1 MKFNSSA
8 GLIIERAN
16 GDFYT
21 EKLPS
26 GFTGFC
32 VLPSQGRDTALLF
45 GAQGLSF
52 VGIMALV
59 SCLRGLILRF
69 SHNIFCL
76 FSGVPHR
83 WHRGIGMWFSAIIS
97 VYTADLILWE
107 SHSFRA
113 YLLNIK
119 GWLWY
124 APPWE
129 LEGNGGGCWRGH
141 RTLFW
146 YMLCSVGTAC
156 VHCTLFPPGRKT
168 A

>member
-52 VGIMALV
+52 VGIVALV

-83 WHRGIGMWFSAIIS
+83 
-97 VYTADLILWE
+97 
-107 SHSFRA
+107 
-113 YLLNIK
+113 
-119 GWLWY
+119 
-124 APPWE
+124 
-129 LEGNGGGCWRGH
+129 
-141 RTLFW
+141 
-146 YMLCSVGTAC
+146 
-156 VHCTLFPPGRKT
+156 
-168 A
+168 